1 MTNDTQNVTKV
12 KKQTKNK
19 IRVDFERTS
28 LWQRLRIKYFSLR
41 FIGRVIFVIFRIVLL
56 LGISYIILYPFISK
70 IAGSIMTPEDFA
82 DVTVALI
89 SRNPTLD
96 TYKAILEHNSFMDA
110 MADTAVLSL
119 LCALIQTFSCC
130 LVAYG
135 LAKYKFRGNT
145 AVFFC
150 VILTMVIP
158 HTIIQTQ
165 MQQHFAAFDIGMFGK
180 GLIRTVFGGMPL
192 NLINTNWP
200 LMILSITAMAFKN
213 GLFIFM
219 LRQFFKNIPDELEE
233 SAYIDGSGIFRTFFQ
248 IILPLSIPM
257 LITVFLFAFS
267 WQWTDSFYVGL
278 FYLDK
283 TAYQS
288 FTNVY
293 AIPQPFVEAVGKAGG
308 ASFSAA
314 IRNTAS
320 LMIIAPLV
328 VVYLFCQKFL
338 VQGIERSGI
347 TG

>member
-1 MTNDTQNVTKV
+1 MTNDTQNVTKI
-12 KKQTKNK
+12 KKQSKNK

-41 FIGRVIFVIFRIVLL
+41 FVGRVIFLIFRIVLL

-70 IAGSIMTPEDFA
+70 IAGSIMTPEDFS

-96 TYKAILEHNSFMDA
+96 TYKAILEQNGYLEA
-110 MADTAVLSL
+110 LGDTAVLSL

-130 LVAYG
+130 FVAYG

-145 AVFFC
+145 LVFFC
-150 VILTMVIP
+150 VILTMVSP

-165 MQQHFAAFDIGMFGK
+165 MTQHFAAFDIGLFGK
-180 GLIRTVFGGMPL
+180 GIIRSVFGGVPL
-192 NLINTNWP
+192 NLGSTHWP
-200 LMILSITAMAFKN
+200 FMILSMTAMAFKN

-233 SAYIDGSGIFRTFFQ
+233 SAYIDGSGIFRTFAQ

-267 WQWTDSFYVGL
+267 WQWTDNFYVQM
-278 FYLDK
+278 FHPEKEVYFRWAHVYDTTK
-283 TAYQS
+283 FNTA
-288 FTNVY
+288 
-293 AIPQPFVEAVGKAGG
+293 IAGG
-308 ASFSAA
+308 NNYEAA
-314 IRNTAS
+314 IRNTVS

>member
-1 MTNDTQNVTKV
+1 
-12 KKQTKNK
+12 
-19 IRVDFERTS
+19 
-28 LWQRLRIKYFSLR
+28 
-41 FIGRVIFVIFRIVLL
+41 
-56 LGISYIILYPFISK
+56 
-70 IAGSIMTPEDFA
+70 
-82 DVTVALI
+82 
-89 SRNPTLD
+89 
-96 TYKAILEHNSFMDA
+96 
-110 MADTAVLSL
+110 
-119 LCALIQTFSCC
+119 
-130 LVAYG
+130 
-135 LAKYKFRGNT
+135 
-145 AVFFC
+145 
-150 VILTMVIP
+150 
-158 HTIIQTQ
+158 
-165 MQQHFAAFDIGMFGK
+165 
-180 GLIRTVFGGMPL
+180 
-192 NLINTNWP
+192 

-233 SAYIDGSGIFRTFFQ
+233 SAYIDGSGIFRTFAQ

-267 WQWTDSFYVGL
+267 WQWTDSFYVSL

-293 AIPQPFVEAVGKAGG
+293 AIPQPFVEAIGKAGG
-308 ASFSAA
+308 SSFRAA
-314 IRNTAS
+314 IQNTAS